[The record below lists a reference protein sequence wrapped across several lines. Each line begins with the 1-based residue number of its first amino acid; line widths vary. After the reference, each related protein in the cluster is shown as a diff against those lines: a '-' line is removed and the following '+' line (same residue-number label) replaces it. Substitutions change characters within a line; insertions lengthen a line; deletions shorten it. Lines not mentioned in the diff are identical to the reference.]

1 MSKKIMQIAKKADD
15 GTYTS
20 FLPFGAYGENVQMHD
35 LNSLEEELKIGG
47 GCKTSFISDDDGNMT
62 IIAEYAKGKDESYY
76 KVVTTF
82 TSNNDTMTI
91 EEKLYLVDKE
101 ENEKLIKSKVT
112 SFESDEDS
120 NNMIITEEV
129 TK

>member
-1 MSKKIMQIAKKADD
+1 
-15 GTYTS
+15 
-20 FLPFGAYGENVQMHD
+20 MHD

-62 IIAEYAKGKDESYY
+62 ITAEYAKGKDESYY